1 LAGYLTHG
9 LEGKIQFMSEQ
20 KTSKEEQNSKEK
32 SNSSEK
38 ENGKDPKHTS
48 DSSSSESTEE
58 TVVKEIEVNVD
69 FKDRYLRIYAD
80 FENYRKR
87 TSKERLELFSTANQE
102 LMTAMLPVLDDF
114 ERAIKQIPEGDDS
127 NAFVEGIKLI
137 QDKYRNTLV
146 QKGLRSLEIKPTD
159 VFDVELMEAITKI
172 PAPMPEMKGA
182 VVDVIEQGYKLG
194 EKVIRFAKVVVG
206 E

>member
-1 LAGYLTHG
+1 
-9 LEGKIQFMSEQ
+9 MSDR
-20 KTSKEEQNSKEK
+20 KTSKEEMNSRDNSNTSDEEK
-32 SNSSEK
+32 NNEANHSAHSSEEK
-38 ENGKDPKHTS
+38 N
-48 DSSSSESTEE
+48 EE
-58 TVVKEIEVNVD
+58 QTVVKEIEVNVD

-114 ERAIKQIPEGDDS
+114 ERATKQLPENEDS
-127 NAFVEGIKLI
+127 KAFVEGIKLI

-159 VFDVELMEAITKI
+159 LFDVELMEAITKI

>member
-1 LAGYLTHG
+1 
-9 LEGKIQFMSEQ
+9 MSDR
-20 KTSKEEQNSKEK
+20 KTSKEEMNSRDNSNTSDEEK
-32 SNSSEK
+32 NNEANHSAHSSEEK
-38 ENGKDPKHTS
+38 N
-48 DSSSSESTEE
+48 EE
-58 TVVKEIEVNVD
+58 QTVVKEIEVNVD

-114 ERAIKQIPEGDDS
+114 ERATKQLPENEDS
-127 NAFVEGIKLI
+127 KAFVEDIKLI

-159 VFDVELMEAITKI
+159 LFDVELMEAITKI

>member
-1 LAGYLTHG
+1 
-9 LEGKIQFMSEQ
+9 MSER
-20 KTSKEEQNSKEK
+20 KTSNEEKKVKDHSNPEEKESGKEK
-32 SNSSEK
+32 NQ
-38 ENGKDPKHTS
+38 
-48 DSSSSESTEE
+48 ESTSSANENAGA
-58 TVVKEIEVNVD
+58 TIVKEIEVNVD

-87 TSKERLELFSTANQE
+87 TSKERLELFASANQD

-114 ERAIKQIPEGDDS
+114 DRASRQVPEEGTAA
-127 NAFVEGIKLI
+127 AFVEGVKLI
-137 QDKYRNTLV
+137 QDKFRNTLI
-146 QKGLRSLEIKPTD
+146 QKGLRSLEIKPKD

-172 PAPMPEMKGA
+172 PSPSAEMKGA

>member
-1 LAGYLTHG
+1 
-9 LEGKIQFMSEQ
+9 MSDR
-20 KTSKEEQNSKEK
+20 KTSKEEMNSRDNSNTSDEEKNKEANQ
-32 SNSSEK
+32 STHSSE
-38 ENGKDPKHTS
+38 EKD
-48 DSSSSESTEE
+48 EE
-58 TVVKEIEVNVD
+58 QTVVKEIEVNVD

-114 ERAIKQIPEGDDS
+114 ERATKQLPENEDS
-127 NAFVEGIKLI
+127 KAFVEGIKLI

-159 VFDVELMEAITKI
+159 LFDVELMEAITKI